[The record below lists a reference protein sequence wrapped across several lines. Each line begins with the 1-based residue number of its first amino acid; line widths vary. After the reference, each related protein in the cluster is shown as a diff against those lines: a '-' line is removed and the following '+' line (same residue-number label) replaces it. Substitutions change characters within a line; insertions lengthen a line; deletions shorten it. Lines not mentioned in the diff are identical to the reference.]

1 MGNTDITLKAFDRF
15 VINDHTVTRRK
26 ARLPKAC
33 DVCRGQIVKGEHYFE
48 LTLNG
53 AGVGGFIK
61 PARVHEEHLLGYF
74 K

>member
-15 VINDHTVTRRK
+15 IINGYTVIRRK
-26 ARLPKAC
+26 ARLAKEC
-33 DVCRGQIVKGEHYFE
+33 DVCHGQIVKGEMYFD

-61 PARVHEEHLLGYF
+61 PAWVHEEHLLGYF